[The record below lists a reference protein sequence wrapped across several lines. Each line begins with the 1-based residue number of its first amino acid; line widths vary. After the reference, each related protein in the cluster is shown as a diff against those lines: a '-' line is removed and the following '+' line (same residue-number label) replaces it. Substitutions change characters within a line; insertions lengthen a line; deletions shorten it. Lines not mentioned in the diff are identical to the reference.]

1 MNVNRSISIA
11 FVVSMLASI
20 GLVVVY
26 TAGGD
31 RTAEGVL
38 LGLALGG
45 LGAGIVLWTR
55 LIDSGPET
63 EEREPLESSPEDE
76 REPINLRPEGIT
88 RRSLLVRLVFGAGGA
103 LAAALAIPTLSLGPR
118 PGASLFRTEWRAGV
132 RVVDEDGE
140 PIRPIDLPLEGVR
153 TVFPERAVGSADSQT
168 QLIRVKEDLLELEAA
183 RREWSV
189 DGVVGYSK
197 ICTHAGCPV
206 GLYRAEAHQLLCP
219 CHQSTF
225 DVLRGAVPVFGPAA
239 RALPQLPLDVDDD
252 GYLIARGDFAEP
264 VGPSFWNVHS
274 GEGGSP

>member
-26 TAGGD
+26 AAGGD
-31 RTAEGVL
+31 RTAEGIL

-55 LIDSGPET
+55 LIDSDPET

-76 REPINLRPEGIT
+76 REPINLRPEGMT

-118 PGASLFRTEWRAGV
+118 PGASLFRTGWRTGV

-140 PIRPIDLPLEGVR
+140 PIRPLDLPLEGVL
-153 TVFPERAVGSADSQT
+153 TVFPDGAVGSADSQT
-168 QLIRVKEDLLELEAA
+168 QLIRVEEDLLDLEAD

-206 GLYRAEAHQLLCP
+206 GLYRAEAHELLCP

-239 RALPQLPLDVDDD
+239 RALPQLPLDVDGE
-252 GYLIARGDFAEP
+252 GYLIARGDFVEP

-274 GEGGSP
+274 GGGDSR